1 MKDTLPSNF
10 LDNLG
15 GRSEDFIKIMTWR
28 YNRAQEVFLMIVQM
42 RESIVGKITLTAV
55 LLLVLYLVGCGNVD
69 RGEVQAQNE
78 RGVRTYETL
87 PNTFEL
93 QFDTDPTIV
102 VTGDVTKYTLVD
114 DGRVLFTAND
124 VTGNRNIVL
133 EIDDV
138 VIERPIANAVTV
150 VTQRNRLF

>member
-1 MKDTLPSNF
+1 
-10 LDNLG
+10 
-15 GRSEDFIKIMTWR
+15 
-28 YNRAQEVFLMIVQM
+28 
-42 RESIVGKITLTAV
+42 
-55 LLLVLYLVGCGNVD
+55 
-69 RGEVQAQNE
+69 
-78 RGVRTYETL
+78 VRTYEIL

-93 QFDTDPTIV
+93 QFDTDPTII

-150 VTQRNRLF
+150 VRQRNRLF